1 MNQQARPVETMPAI
15 PKTVPP
21 WVIYLFLVIGLL
33 SAVAFRLLT
42 IINTFAPSLMRPV
55 WYFGVIGYIFFF
67 AYRYHISEK
76 RKNAIRANRLLE
88 KIQGQGE
95 ITSEDR
101 ALIAYVLSSIIK
113 SKENLNY
120 LFIFVL
126 SIAAVAVDIL
136 LALQGR

>member
-1 MNQQARPVETMPAI
+1 MTTV
-15 PKTVPP
+15 PKTVSPF
-21 WVIYLFLVIGLL
+21 VIYLFLVIGLL
-33 SAVAFRLLT
+33 SAVAFRLMT
-42 IINTFAPSLMRPV
+42 IINTFRPALFRPV

-76 RKNAIRANRLLE
+76 RKNAIRTNRLLE
-88 KIQGQGE
+88 KIQNGSE

-136 LALQGR
+136 LALQGH

>member
-1 MNQQARPVETMPAI
+1 MTTV
-15 PKTVPP
+15 PKTVPTF
-21 WVIYLFLVIGLL
+21 VVYLFLVIGLL
-33 SAVAFRLLT
+33 SAVAFRLVT
-42 IINTFAPSLMRPV
+42 IINTFHPSLLRPV

-76 RKNAIRANRLLE
+76 RKNTIRANRLLE
-88 KIQGQGE
+88 KIQGSGE
-95 ITSEDR
+95 ITNEDR

-136 LALQGR
+136 LALQGH

>member
-1 MNQQARPVETMPAI
+1 MTTI
-15 PKTVPP
+15 PKTVPTF
-21 WVIYLFLVIGLL
+21 VVYLFLVIGLL

-42 IINTFAPSLMRPV
+42 IVNTFSPALLRPV

-76 RKNAIRANRLLE
+76 RKNAIRANRLLD
-88 KIQGQGE
+88 KIQGQE
-95 ITSEDR
+95 AITIEDR

-126 SIAAVAVDIL
+126 SIAAVGVDIL
-136 LALQGR
+136 LALQGH

>member
-1 MNQQARPVETMPAI
+1 MSNL

-21 WVIYLFLVIGLL
+21 LVIYLFLVIGLL
-33 SAVAFRLLT
+33 SAVAFRLVT
-42 IINTFAPSLMRPV
+42 IINTFSPALLRPV

-67 AYRYHISEK
+67 AYRYKISEK
-76 RKNAIRANRLLE
+76 RKAAIRANRLLE
-88 KIQGQGE
+88 KIQGPGE
-95 ITSEDR
+95 ITAEDR

-126 SIAAVAVDIL
+126 SIAAVGVDIL
-136 LALQGR
+136 LALQGH

>member
-15 PKTVPP
+15 PKTVSP

-42 IINTFAPSLMRPV
+42 IINTFSPALMRPV

-101 ALIAYVLSSIIK
+101 TLIAYVLSSIIK

-126 SIAAVAVDIL
+126 SIAAVGVDIL

>member
-1 MNQQARPVETMPAI
+1 MTNI
-15 PKTVPP
+15 PKTVPSF
-21 WVIYLFLVIGLL
+21 VVYLFLIIGLL
-33 SAVAFRLLT
+33 SAVAFRLVT
-42 IINTFAPSLMRPV
+42 IINTFIPSLLRPV

-76 RKNAIRANRLLE
+76 RKAAIRANRLLE
-88 KIQGQGE
+88 KIQGPGE
-95 ITSEDR
+95 ITGEDR

-120 LFIFVL
+120 LFIFIL

-136 LALQGR
+136 LALQGH

>member
-1 MNQQARPVETMPAI
+1 MNQKARPLETMPAI

-42 IINTFAPSLMRPV
+42 IINTFSPALMRPV

-67 AYRYHISEK
+67 AYRYYISEK
-76 RKNAIRANRLLE
+76 RKTAIRANRLLE

-95 ITSEDR
+95 IAPADR

-126 SIAAVAVDIL
+126 SIAAVGVDIL
-136 LALQGR
+136 LALQGY

>member
-1 MNQQARPVETMPAI
+1 MSNL
-15 PKTVPP
+15 PKTVSPF
-21 WVIYLFLVIGLL
+21 VIYLFLVIGLL

-42 IINTFAPSLMRPV
+42 IINTFSPALLRPV

-88 KIQGQGE
+88 KIQGSGE

-126 SIAAVAVDIL
+126 SIAAVGVDIL
-136 LALQGR
+136 LALQGH

>member
-1 MNQQARPVETMPAI
+1 MTTV
-15 PKTVPP
+15 PKTVPSF
-21 WVIYLFLVIGLL
+21 VVYLFLVIGLL
-33 SAVAFRLLT
+33 SAVSFRLVT
-42 IINTFAPSLMRPV
+42 IINTFIPSLLRPV

-88 KIQGQGE
+88 KIQGSGE
-95 ITSEDR
+95 ISGEDR

-126 SIAAVAVDIL
+126 SIAAVGVDIL
-136 LALQGR
+136 LALQGH

>member
-1 MNQQARPVETMPAI
+1 MTNPPT
-15 PKTVPP
+15 TVSPF
-21 WVIYLFLVIGLL
+21 VIYLFLVTGLL

-42 IINTFAPSLMRPV
+42 IINAFSPSLLRPV

-76 RKNAIRANRLLE
+76 RKKAIRANRLLE
-88 KIQGQGE
+88 KIQSPGE
-95 ITSEDR
+95 ISSEDR

-136 LALQGR
+136 LALRGY

>member
-1 MNQQARPVETMPAI
+1 MTNP

-21 WVIYLFLVIGLL
+21 LVIYLFLVIGLL

-88 KIQGQGE
+88 KIQSPGE
-95 ITSEDR
+95 ITGEDR

-113 SKENLNY
+113 SKENINY

-126 SIAAVAVDIL
+126 SLAAIALDIV
-136 LALQGR
+136 LALRGY

>member
-1 MNQQARPVETMPAI
+1 MTTM
-15 PKTVPP
+15 PKTVPG
-21 WVIYLFLVIGLL
+21 WVVYLFLVIGLL

-42 IINTFAPSLMRPV
+42 IVNTFTPALMRPV

-95 ITSEDR
+95 LTSQDR
-101 ALIAYVLSSIIK
+101 ALIAYVLASIIK
-113 SKENLNY
+113 SKENINY
-120 LFIFVL
+120 LFIFIL
-126 SIAAVAVDIL
+126 SIIAVALDIV
-136 LALQGR
+136 LALQGH

>member
-1 MNQQARPVETMPAI
+1 MSNL

-21 WVIYLFLVIGLL
+21 LVIYLFLVIGLL

-42 IINTFAPSLMRPV
+42 IINTFSPALMRPV

-88 KIQGQGE
+88 KIEGAGE
-95 ITSEDR
+95 ISGEDR

-126 SIAAVAVDIL
+126 SIAAVGVDIL
-136 LALQGR
+136 LALRGH

>member
-1 MNQQARPVETMPAI
+1 MTSI

-21 WVIYLFLVIGLL
+21 FVIYLFMVIGLL

-42 IINTFAPSLMRPV
+42 IVNTFSPSLMRPV

-76 RKNAIRANRLLE
+76 RKSAIRANRLLE
-88 KIQGQGE
+88 KIQGGE
-95 ITSEDR
+95 AISNEDR
-101 ALIAYVLSSIIK
+101 VLIAYVLSSIIK

-120 LFIFVL
+120 LFIFAL
-126 SIAAVAVDIL
+126 SIAAVGVDIL
-136 LALQGR
+136 LALQGH

>member
-1 MNQQARPVETMPAI
+1 MTTL
-15 PKTVPP
+15 PKTVPSF
-21 WVIYLFLVIGLL
+21 VVYLFLVIGLL
-33 SAVAFRLLT
+33 SAVAFRLVT
-42 IINTFAPSLMRPV
+42 IINTFHPSLLRPV

-76 RKNAIRANRLLE
+76 RKNTIRANRLLE
-88 KIQGQGE
+88 KIQGSAE
-95 ITSEDR
+95 ITNEDR

-136 LALQGR
+136 LALQGH

>member
-1 MNQQARPVETMPAI
+1 MTNI
-15 PKTVPP
+15 PKTVPSF
-21 WVIYLFLVIGLL
+21 VVYLFLVIGLL
-33 SAVAFRLLT
+33 SAVAFRLVT
-42 IINTFAPSLMRPV
+42 IINTFIPSLLRPV

-76 RKNAIRANRLLE
+76 RKNTIRANRLLE
-88 KIQGQGE
+88 KIQGGSD

-126 SIAAVAVDIL
+126 SIAAVAVDIV
-136 LALQGR
+136 LALQGH

>member
-1 MNQQARPVETMPAI
+1 MTNI
-15 PKTVPP
+15 PRTVPP
-21 WVIYLFLVIGLL
+21 FVIYLFMVIGLL

-42 IINTFAPSLMRPV
+42 IINTFSPSLLRPV

-76 RKNAIRANRLLE
+76 RKSAIRANRLLE
-88 KIQGQGE
+88 KIQGGGA

-101 ALIAYVLSSIIK
+101 VLIAYVLSSIIK

-120 LFIFVL
+120 LFIFAL
-126 SIAAVAVDIL
+126 SIAAVGVDIL
-136 LALQGR
+136 LALRGY

>member
-1 MNQQARPVETMPAI
+1 MTNL
-15 PKTVPP
+15 PKTVSPFI
-21 WVIYLFLVIGLL
+21 IYLFLVIGLL
-33 SAVAFRLLT
+33 SAVSFRLLN
-42 IINTFAPSLMRPV
+42 IINTFSPSLFRPV

-76 RKNAIRANRLLE
+76 RKTAIRANRLLE
-88 KIQGQGE
+88 KIQGPGE
-95 ITSEDR
+95 ISRDDR
-101 ALIAYVLSSIIK
+101 ELITYVLTSIMK

-136 LALQGR
+136 LALQGH

>member
-1 MNQQARPVETMPAI
+1 MTNL
-15 PKTVPP
+15 PKTVSPF
-21 WVIYLFLVIGLL
+21 VIYLFLVIGLL

-42 IINTFAPSLMRPV
+42 IINTFTPSLMRPV

-88 KIQGQGE
+88 KIQSPGE

-101 ALIAYVLSSIIK
+101 ALIAYVLSSIVK

-120 LFIFVL
+120 LFIFAL

-136 LALQGR
+136 LALRGY

>member
-1 MNQQARPVETMPAI
+1 MTSI
-15 PKTVPP
+15 PKTVSPF
-21 WVIYLFLVIGLL
+21 VIYLFLVIGLL
-33 SAVAFRLLT
+33 SAVAFRLVT
-42 IINTFAPSLMRPV
+42 IINTFTPSLLRPV

-76 RKNAIRANRLLE
+76 RKNTIRANRLLE
-88 KIQGQGE
+88 KIQDGSE
-95 ITSEDR
+95 ITGEDR

-126 SIAAVAVDIL
+126 SIVAVGVDIL
-136 LALQGR
+136 LALQGH

>member
-1 MNQQARPVETMPAI
+1 MTTV
-15 PKTVPP
+15 PKTVPSF
-21 WVIYLFLVIGLL
+21 VVYLFLVIGLL
-33 SAVAFRLLT
+33 SAVAFRLVT
-42 IINTFAPSLMRPV
+42 IINTFIPSLLRPV

-88 KIQGQGE
+88 KIQGGSD

-126 SIAAVAVDIL
+126 SIAAVGVDIL
-136 LALQGR
+136 LALQGH

>member
-1 MNQQARPVETMPAI
+1 MTNL
-15 PKTVPP
+15 PKTVSPF
-21 WVIYLFLVIGLL
+21 VIYLFLVIGLL
-33 SAVAFRLLT
+33 SAVAFRLMT
-42 IINTFAPSLMRPV
+42 IINTFSPALLRPV

-95 ITSEDR
+95 ITGEDR
-101 ALIAYVLSSIIK
+101 ALIAYVLSSIVK

-126 SIAAVAVDIL
+126 SIAAVGVDIL
-136 LALQGR
+136 LALRGH

>member
-1 MNQQARPVETMPAI
+1 MTSP

-21 WVIYLFLVIGLL
+21 FVIYLFLVIGLL

-42 IINTFAPSLMRPV
+42 IVNTFAPALMRPV

-88 KIQGQGE
+88 KIQSPGE
-95 ITSEDR
+95 ISGEDR

-120 LFIFVL
+120 LFIFIL
-126 SIAAVAVDIL
+126 SIAAIALDIV
-136 LALQGR
+136 LAMRGH

>member
-1 MNQQARPVETMPAI
+1 MTTV
-15 PKTVPP
+15 PKTVSPF
-21 WVIYLFLVIGLL
+21 VIYLFLVIGLL
-33 SAVAFRLLT
+33 SAVAFRLVT
-42 IINTFAPSLMRPV
+42 IINTFIPSLLRPV

-76 RKNAIRANRLLE
+76 RKNAIRTNRLLE
-88 KIQGQGE
+88 KIQDGSE

-126 SIAAVAVDIL
+126 SIAAVAVDIF
-136 LALQGR
+136 LALHGH

>member
-1 MNQQARPVETMPAI
+1 MTNL
-15 PKTVPP
+15 PKTVSPF
-21 WVIYLFLVIGLL
+21 VIYLFLVIGLL

-42 IINTFAPSLMRPV
+42 IINTFRPSMMRPV
-55 WYFGVIGYIFFF
+55 WYLGVIGYILFF

-76 RKNAIRANRLLE
+76 RKKAIHTNRLLE

-95 ITSEDR
+95 ITHEDR

-113 SKENLNY
+113 SKENINY

-136 LALQGR
+136 LALQGY

>member
-1 MNQQARPVETMPAI
+1 MTNI
-15 PKTVPP
+15 PKTVPSF
-21 WVIYLFLVIGLL
+21 VVYLFLVIGLL
-33 SAVAFRLLT
+33 SAVAFRLVT
-42 IINTFAPSLMRPV
+42 IINTFIPSLLRPV

-76 RKNAIRANRLLE
+76 RKNTIRANRLLE
-88 KIQGQGE
+88 KIQGGSD

-101 ALIAYVLSSIIK
+101 ALIVYVLSSIIK

-126 SIAAVAVDIL
+126 SIAAVAVDIV
-136 LALQGR
+136 LALQGH

>member
-15 PKTVPP
+15 PKTVSP

-42 IINTFAPSLMRPV
+42 IINTFSPALMRPV

-88 KIQGQGE
+88 KIRGQGE

-126 SIAAVAVDIL
+126 SIAAVGVDIL